1 MKTKTKWRIFTIA
14 DYEKEEKWLRSMHA
28 QGWKFVGF
36 NGLFHFEEC
45 QPEDVVYKLD
55 YCQIASEERD
65 SYIQLFTDYGWEY
78 IDTCVNFSYFRKPA
92 KDIQEE
98 EEGDLYNPQSKTM
111 MMQRLARQLVFI
123 LLSMIV
129 SGYLFWERLLGH
141 SFGKELMYDAFYIL
155 FTALYLYI
163 AWIAVRFAYHYWKL
177 RRDSSHS

>member
-1 MKTKTKWRIFTIA
+1 MKTKTTFGIFTIA
-14 DYEKEEKWLRSMHA
+14 DYEKEEKWLRHMQA

-55 YCQIASEERD
+55 YCQLASEERE

-78 IDTCVNFSYFRKPA
+78 IDTCNNFSYFRKAA
-92 KDIQEE
+92 KDVQQE

-111 MMQRLARQLVFI
+111 MMQRIGRQFAI
-123 LLSMIV
+123 SLLSLCFT
-129 SGYLFWERLLGH
+129 GYLFWERLLGH
-141 SFGKELMYDAFYIL
+141 SFGKEWLYDVFYIL

-163 AWIAVRFAYHYWKL
+163 AWVALRFAYCYWKL
-177 RRDSSHS
+177 RRELPRA